1 MKKHIHIIMT
11 TVGVLIF
18 LLTLSEII
26 DMLWE
31 ETWEEGFIGSLY
43 YWFLWLGCI
52 VSMCGVIGKLDKIE
66 KNINSKTD
74 DANMV

>member
-1 MKKHIHIIMT
+1 MKKHIRTIMT
-11 TVGVLIF
+11 TIGLLIF

-52 VSMCGVIGKLDKIE
+52 VSYCGVIGKLDKIE
-66 KNINSKTD
+66 KKIASKTEEKP
-74 DANMV
+74 M